1 MTRSR
6 WQSNM
11 VFLWFGNFM
20 TGMGFSMT
28 MPFLPLFL
36 QTLGSFNK
44 WQLNLL
50 SGTAFDITFLAK
62 AIVSPF
68 WGKLADQYGRKPMC
82 LRASLGMTFTIT
94 LCGLAPNVWVLIGLR
109 AIQGCFSGYINNA
122 NAIIAASVPVE
133 KSGKAMGTLAT
144 GNVVGTLLGP
154 LLGGVLAGMFGY
166 RSSFLVT
173 GAMMLAVFLLTLFF
187 VHEEFAPVTKA
198 EMVPT
203 KQIFK
208 QMAYPRLI
216 WGLFITTMVI
226 QAANM
231 SITSFISLLVASMVK
246 NQAQVAFAAGVV
258 SSLPGVVTLIASPI
272 LGALSDRVGAE
283 KVLLVGLVMAVIC
296 FIPMSLIHNI
306 WQLGFLRAL
315 LGVSDAALLPA
326 IQALMTRY
334 VPKAGFGRIFS
345 YNQSFQA
352 MGSVS
357 GPMLGSIVASVFNYR
372 AVFLMTALLEGL
384 NVFVLL
390 PGTRDVW
397 RKATQKVTKKATV

>member
-1 MTRSR
+1 MKTAR
-6 WQSNM
+6 WQQNM

-28 MPFLPLFL
+28 MPFLPLFI
-36 QTLGSFNK
+36 QTLGHFNA

-50 SGTAFDITFLAK
+50 SGSAFAITFLAK

-68 WGKLADQYGRKPMC
+68 WGNLADQYGRKPMC

-94 LCGLAPNVWVLIGLR
+94 LCGLVPNVWLLIGLR

-154 LLGGVLAGMFGY
+154 LLGGLWAGMFGY
-166 RSSFLVT
+166 RASFLVT
-173 GAMMLAVFLLTLFF
+173 GAMMLAVFLLTLFG
-187 VHEEFAPVTKA
+187 VHEAFTPVTKA
-198 EMVPT
+198 QMVPT
-203 KQIFK
+203 KQIFS

-246 NQAQVAFAAGVV
+246 APGQVAFVSGVV
-258 SSLPGVVTLIASPI
+258 SSLPGVVTLIASPM
-272 LGALSDRVGAE
+272 LGALSDRIGPE
-283 KVLLVGLVMAVIC
+283 KVLLGGLGMAVIC
-296 FIPMSLIHNI
+296 FIPMSMIRNI
-306 WQLGFLRAL
+306 WQLGCLRGL
-315 LGVSDAALLPA
+315 LGISDAALLPA

-352 MGSVS
+352 MGSVG
-357 GPMLGSIVASVFNYR
+357 GPMIGSVVASMFNYQ
-372 AVFLMTALLEGL
+372 AVFLMTAGLEAI
-384 NVFVLL
+384 NVLVLW
-390 PGTRDVW
+390 PGTREVW
-397 RKATQKVTKKATV
+397 QHRTQKVTV